1 MPLTPTDKPEAPALR
16 IRNLNFFYGDFQGL
30 KNVNLDI
37 AEGKVTA
44 FIGPSGCGK
53 STL

>member
-1 MPLTPTDKPEAPALR
+1 MFMKPEPSMSEFAKTITEEAALK

-37 AEGKVTA
+37 A
-44 FIGPSGCGK
+44 
-53 STL
+53 STN